1 MKVGVIGSGA
11 IGPDLAYG
19 FISALAKS
27 GGGTVYLHDI
37 SKDALDAGMKRIMGY
52 VQKGISRG
60 KLSPKVGKAV
70 EAGLIPTLDIGDLAE
85 CEYVLEAATEDLT
98 LKKGILAKLEEVVSP
113 DCLIGFATSGLPR
126 EKIAAEVKHPER
138 CFVNHPFFPAWRSP
152 PVEVVPSGDEAM
164 TARMMSTLE
173 FLGKVPI
180 VTADVVCFAADDVFV
195 NYCAEAAR
203 LHTEGVATPAQ
214 IDVIVNEAIG
224 GGGPFNVMDLTKG
237 NLLNVHCLELMR
249 DDRED
254 GQWFEPPPIFTEQAN
269 TPWHDR
275 NNPGDATHDEVTKKE
290 VLDRILAV
298 LFSRTAYVVDN
309 DICHPREMNWMTK
322 NALGF
327 RAGILDIMEEY
338 GADEVHRMVT
348 EYAGRFDGFEVPKS
362 IAEKTFVDFYR
373 HLVTEF
379 DGDIAVVTIRRPEV
393 LNALS
398 SQVLAE
404 LKSEFEVLDADDNI
418 KGIVLTG
425 YQGSIAGADI
435 QELAVLETPEAA
447 TEMCLNGMAVL
458 SFISRVGKPVVAA
471 LDGPV
476 LGGGSEL
483 SMACHAR
490 VVGKNLLQGQ
500 PEVNLGIIPGIGG
513 TQRLPRI
520 VGFDNAVRMLRTA
533 SPLSAAK
540 ACAMGWAHGEPVD
553 DPVAAAKD
561 LIRQHIAGEVELAP
575 VDPAPMEVPDT
586 FPKVDIGHHSLAI
599 DAILCNVL
607 RSGLDKP
614 LDKGLAVEAKGF
626 GDCKRTIDFDI
637 GMTNFIVNG
646 PRVPADFIN
655 E

>member
-19 FISALAKS
+19 FISALAK
-27 GGGTVYLHDI
+27 GEGGTVYLHDI
-37 SKDALDAGMKRIMGY
+37 RQEALDAGMARIMGY
-52 VQKGISRG
+52 VEKGISRG
-60 KLSPKVGKAV
+60 KISPKVGKAV
-70 EAGLIPTLDIGDLAE
+70 EAGLIPTLDIEDLAD
-85 CEYVLEAATEDLT
+85 CEYVLEAATEDLA
-98 LKKGILAKLEEVVSP
+98 LKKVIIEKLEQVVSS

-126 EKIAAEVKHPER
+126 SRIAAEVEHPER

-164 TARMMSTLE
+164 TARMLATLE
-173 FLGKVPI
+173 TLGKVPL

-203 LHTEGVATPAQ
+203 LHTEGVGTPAQ
-214 IDVIVNEAIG
+214 IDRIVNEAIG

-254 GQWFEPPPIFTEQAN
+254 GRWFEPPPIFTKQAN

-275 NNPGDATHDEVTKKE
+275 NNPGDSSHDEATRKE

-298 LFSRTAYVVDN
+298 VFARTAYVVDN

-327 RAGILDIMEEY
+327 RAGLLDIMEEY

-348 EYAGRFDGFEVPKS
+348 EYADRFEGFEVPKS
-362 IAEKTFVDFYR
+362 IADKTFVDFYR
-373 HLVTEF
+373 HLLTEF

-404 LKSEFEVLDADDNI
+404 LKSEFELLDQDDNV

-425 YQGSIAGADI
+425 YRGSIAGADI

-458 SFISRVGKPVVAA
+458 SFISKVSKPVVAA

-490 VVGKNLLQGQ
+490 VVGTNLFQGQ

-520 VGFDNAVRMLRTA
+520 VGFDTAVRMLRTGA
-533 SPLSAAK
+533 GQGAAK
-540 ACAMGWAHGEPVD
+540 ACATGWARGEPVT
-553 DPVAAAKD
+553 DPVASAKD
-561 LIRQHIAGEVELAP
+561 LIRKHIAGEVVLAP
-575 VDPAPMEVPDT
+575 VDPAPMDVPGT
-586 FPKVDIGHHSLAI
+586 FPKVDIGPHSLAI
-599 DAILCNVL
+599 DAILCRVL
-607 RSGLDKP
+607 RDGLAKP
-614 LDKGLAVEAKGF
+614 LDRGLEVEAKGF